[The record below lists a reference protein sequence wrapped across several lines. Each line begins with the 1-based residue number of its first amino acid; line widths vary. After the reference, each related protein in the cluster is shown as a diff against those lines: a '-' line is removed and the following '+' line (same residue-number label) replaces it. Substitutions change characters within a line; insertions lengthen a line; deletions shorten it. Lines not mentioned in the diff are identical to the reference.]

1 MRPGCNH
8 TQARVKM
15 VGAAAA
21 VSMQKKK
28 KKTKKKVPEADAI
41 VKAPTIEML
50 VR

>member
-1 MRPGCNH
+1 
-8 TQARVKM
+8 M

-28 KKTKKKVPEADAI
+28 KKTKKKVPEADVI